1 MSKHHGRSNKLA
13 LAERAMISAARV
25 MMMEITDVTVERI
38 KIQDSEGREGQS
50 HDGEGWTG
58 HRTMAAGR
66 VTGQ

>member
-1 MSKHHGRSNKLA
+1 MVDQNFNKLA
-13 LAERAMISAARV
+13 LAERVIISAARV